1 VTAVAADETAQISI
15 KNGATD
21 VTNGSSASWSVG
33 ENTLTITVTDGND
46 PQISKVYTVTVTR
59 GE

>member
-1 VTAVAADETAQISI
+1 MNGETE
-15 KNGATD
+15 

-33 ENTLTITVTDGND
+33 ENTLEITVTDGND

-59 GE
+59 S